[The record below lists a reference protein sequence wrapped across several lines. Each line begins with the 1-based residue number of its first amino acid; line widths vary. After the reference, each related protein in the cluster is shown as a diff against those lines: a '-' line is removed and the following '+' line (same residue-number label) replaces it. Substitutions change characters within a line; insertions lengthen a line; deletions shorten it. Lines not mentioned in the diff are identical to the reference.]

1 MLDNL
6 KRGECVLD
14 DRELLDT
21 HARALF
27 RHDGRSRLL
36 TVNEP
41 GGVGAPAARL
51 LLCRARTRNLWRF
64 RADLPEALVEK
75 LEALCADEPTG
86 AEFGGAPLHADEY
99 ARLLE
104 THAPV
109 RESEA
114 GPAYYF
120 NEYAEP
126 SGQLLTV
133 TESNAELL
141 RGGFEDFV
149 DELPTWQP
157 FVALV
162 EGGRAVSVCRSARIT
177 SAAHEAGVETLPE
190 FRGRGYAKDV
200 TARWARLVRSAGALP
215 LYSTSWENT
224 SSQAV
229 AGKLGLTMYAADF
242 HIT

>member
-1 MLDNL
+1 
-6 KRGECVLD
+6 VLD

-21 HARALF
+21 QARALF
-27 RHDGRSRLL
+27 THDGRSRLL

-41 GGVGAPAARL
+41 GGVGAPAARMFFG
-51 LLCRARTRNLWRF
+51 RARTCNLWRF
-64 RADLPEALVEK
+64 RADLPDALVEE
-75 LEALCADEPTG
+75 LEELCADEPVG
-86 AEFGGAPLHADEY
+86 AEFDSAPRHAQEY

-104 THAPV
+104 AHAPV
-109 RESEA
+109 RETEA

-120 NEYAEP
+120 TECAEP
-126 SGQLLTV
+126 SRQLLTV
-133 TESNAELL
+133 TEADAELL
-141 RGGFEDFV
+141 RGGFEDLA

-162 EGGRAVSVCRSARIT
+162 REGRAVSVCRSVRIT
-177 SAAHEAGVETLPE
+177 RAAHEAGVETLPE
-190 FRGRGYAKDV
+190 FRGRGYASEV
-200 TARWARLVRSAGALP
+200 TNGWARLVRSTGALP

-229 AGKLGLTMYAADF
+229 ARKLRLTMYAADF

>member
-1 MLDNL
+1 MP
-6 KRGECVLD
+6 D

-27 RHDGRSRLL
+27 THDERSRLM

-41 GGVGAPAARL
+41 GGVGAPAARML
-51 LLCRARTRNLWRF
+51 FCRARTCNLWRF
-64 RADLPEALVEK
+64 RADLPDALVEE
-75 LEALCADEPTG
+75 LEALCADEPVGTELG
-86 AEFGGAPLHADEY
+86 GGPRHAEEY

-104 THAPV
+104 GHAPV
-109 RESEA
+109 RELEA

-120 NEYAEP
+120 AEYAEP

-133 TESNAELL
+133 TESDAELL

-162 EGGRAVSVCRSARIT
+162 EGGRAVSVCRSVRVT
-177 SAAHEAGVETLPE
+177 GAAHEAGVETLRE
-190 FRGRGYAKDV
+190 FRGRGYAKE
-200 TARWARLVRSAGALP
+200 AAAGWARLVRSTGALP
-215 LYSTSWENT
+215 MYSTSWENAA
-224 SSQAV
+224 SRAV
-229 AGKLGLTMYAADF
+229 ARKLRLTMYAADF